1 MTSRPKKPREALEED
16 AISILLSHEEEEE
29 NLVVSSQAIAL
40 NIRLA
45 ITSVVPYT
53 VQPGYRSI
61 VTILIKAFMIPV

>member
-1 MTSRPKKPREALEED
+1 VTSRPKKKPREALEED

-45 ITSVVPYT
+45 IT
-53 VQPGYRSI
+53 I
-61 VTILIKAFMIPV
+61 VCPIQGSARLP